1 MDFRFNKT
9 NGELCI
15 SVAAIAEAM
24 GIELNSGLNT
34 IWKGLERYRK
44 GTSEA
49 WRHYTDETDGRKRW
63 IAVAALPEV
72 TRLRVEYHYNDLW
85 LIYYTERL
93 ITEAL
98 ARVEPE
104 DRTYFMNVR
113 PTKDGKGIQP
123 AKVSQLC
130 EACGWL
136 RLSVSDYWKDKYK
149 RYSVFLEWMAKLL
162 GERDLY
168 GLRVSN
174 PRSLERKVKAWQQDG
189 RESLL
194 PRSFG
199 NSNRQKLEGLQV
211 KRIVYLYS
219 SPLKPTVMDV
229 HDVYNREADERG
241 WGTVSYERVRQ
252 IVNMPEYK
260 QVIYLA
266 RHGKDAAKNAHER
279 TIKRRRPSFADA
291 LWVSD
296 GSTIQLYYTGKDGKP
311 RSDLYAYVVADAYSD
326 AIIGW
331 AVGYTETATIV
342 QSAFRDAVRKTMMTP
357 HQIAYDNS
365 SANKGKESQQLFDKL
380 SKLHF
385 PTAPYSG
392 KAKVIEAIWGRLEQ
406 HNMRHLPN
414 FKGGNITAKSLD
426 AKANP
431 DFLAQLLRAGEL
443 PSFDQVVAQFRLVV
457 ETMNNTVSKKYKR
470 TPAERYKDKSAR
482 RKPMDLLLMIEG
494 FWVER
499 TNQAR
504 YTKDGITIEIDKQRY
519 TYEVECERGVE
530 DMDFRMKHIGDSF
543 NIKYDP
549 DDLEYIALYKSGV
562 HVATARHKYEAPMA
576 RVDIQ
581 YGEGEIIS
589 KNITQRRAYWQRL
602 QQHSEEIA
610 AEIEIFGFEPLNHR
624 TLHKDAYNK
633 MEGALLDDLLAN
645 AAIVK
650 PTINKSSEPRSLYD
664 DSDADGRIIE

>member
-1 MDFRFNKT
+1 MDYRLIKIND
-9 NGELCI
+9 ELCI
-15 SVAAIAEAM
+15 SVEAIAEAM
-24 GIELNSGLNT
+24 GIEPDSALNT
-34 IWKGLERYRK
+34 IWKGLERNRK
-44 GTSEA
+44 GSEA

-63 IAVAALPEV
+63 IVVAALPEV
-72 TRLRVEYHYNDLW
+72 TRLRVEYYYQDLW
-85 LIYYTERL
+85 LTYYTERL

-104 DRTYFMNVR
+104 DRSFFMNVR
-113 PTKDGKGIQP
+113 PAKGGKGIP
-123 AKVSQLC
+123 AAKVAQLC

-136 RLSVSDYWKDKYK
+136 RLSGSDYWHGKYK
-149 RYSVFLEWMAKLL
+149 RYSLFLEWTAKLL
-162 GERDLY
+162 GERKLY

-174 PRSLERKVKAWQQDG
+174 PRILERKVKAWQQDG

-194 PRSFG
+194 PKSFG

-211 KRIVYLYS
+211 KRIVHLYS

-229 HDVYNREADERG
+229 HDVYNREAAERD
-241 WGTVSYERVRQ
+241 WAPVSYERVRQ
-252 IVNMPEYK
+252 IVNLPEYK

-266 RHGKDAAKNAHER
+266 RHGKDAAKNAVER

-331 AVGYTETATIV
+331 AVGYSETATIV
-342 QSAFRDAVRKTMMTP
+342 QAAYRDAVRKTMMTP

-365 SANKGKESQQLFDKL
+365 SANKGNEAQQMFDNL
-380 SKLHF
+380 ARLHF

-392 KAKVIEAIWGRLEQ
+392 KSKVIEAIWGRLEQ

-414 FKGGNITAKSLD
+414 FKGGNITARSLD
-426 AKANP
+426 ARANP
-431 DFLAQLLRAGEL
+431 DFLAQLLRAGDL

-470 TPAERYKDKSAR
+470 TPAERYQDKNEQ
-482 RKPMDLLLMIEG
+482 RKPMDFLLMIEA

-499 TNQAR
+499 TNPAR

-519 TYEVECERGVE
+519 TYEVESERGVE
-530 DMDFRMKHIGDSF
+530 DIAFRMQYLGDSF
-543 NIKYDP
+543 TVKYDP
-549 DDLEYIALYKSGV
+549 DDLDYIALYKNGV
-562 HVATARHKYEAPMA
+562 HIATARQKYEAPMA
-576 RVDIQ
+576 RVDVQ
-581 YGEGEIIS
+581 DGEGEIIS
-589 KNITQRRAYWQRL
+589 KSITQRREYWQRL
-602 QQHSEEIA
+602 QQESEAMQEEMAVI
-610 AEIEIFGFEPLNHR
+610 GFEPLNHR
-624 TLHKDAYNK
+624 TLHKDAYNR
-633 MEGALLDDLLAN
+633 MEGALLDELLAA

-650 PTINKSSEPRSLYD
+650 QTPPSRAGRYRLYD
-664 DSDADGRIIE
+664 DSDADGRVIE